1 MEKIKRVKMRREISA
16 CFLPTIYFTRGFT
29 KKDLFKRELLRTLGK
44 TYRKEA

>member
-1 MEKIKRVKMRREISA
+1 MERVKRVKMRREISA

-29 KKDLFKRELLRTLGK
+29 QKDLFKKEFFRTLGK